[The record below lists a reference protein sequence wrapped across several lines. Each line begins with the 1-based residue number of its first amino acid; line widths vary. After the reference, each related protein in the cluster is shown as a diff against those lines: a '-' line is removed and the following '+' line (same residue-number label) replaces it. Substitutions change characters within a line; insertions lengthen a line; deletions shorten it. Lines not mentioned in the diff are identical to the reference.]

1 MRERC
6 GPRGRTGGKHRDIG
20 LTNHPGRW
28 LQQCSPRRAAAKTC
42 DACGFCCSLETW
54 CCLSSVAIAETK
66 QFGVSERPSVVV
78 VVPLRKSQPPYF
90 LLFVLCLST
99 CRCSLIAAF
108 FLPVIGKVLFPSR
121 RPFLLAPLR
130 FLQAI
135 PGDGADEPN
144 KRWLRDGRANRP
156 RNESINHRC
165 IAGQTFM
172 RCCPTLS
179 FTPLSKPRIAFP
191 MSRMSSAFRL
201 IIESISFPW
210 AACSTCRLTVLL
222 RLAFEALALL
232 RSRRCG
238 QRVFNW
244 LPITK
249 NCGLILLLTTSNFV

>member
-6 GPRGRTGGKHRDIG
+6 GPRGRTGGKHRNIETRTILAVG
-20 LTNHPGRW
+20 SNSARRGEQQRKRATPVVFVVHLKHGVVCRV
-28 LQQCSPRRAAAKTC
+28 LQLQKQNNLVFRSVR
-42 DACGFCCSLETW
+42 CG
-54 CCLSSVAIAETK
+54 
-66 QFGVSERPSVVV
+66 
-78 VVPLRKSQPPYF
+78 VPLRTSQPPYF

-165 IAGQTFM
+165 MAGQTYM
-172 RCCPTLS
+172 R
-179 FTPLSKPRIAFP
+179 
-191 MSRMSSAFRL
+191 
-201 IIESISFPW
+201 
-210 AACSTCRLTVLL
+210 
-222 RLAFEALALL
+222 
-232 RSRRCG
+232 
-238 QRVFNW
+238 
-244 LPITK
+244 
-249 NCGLILLLTTSNFV
+249 